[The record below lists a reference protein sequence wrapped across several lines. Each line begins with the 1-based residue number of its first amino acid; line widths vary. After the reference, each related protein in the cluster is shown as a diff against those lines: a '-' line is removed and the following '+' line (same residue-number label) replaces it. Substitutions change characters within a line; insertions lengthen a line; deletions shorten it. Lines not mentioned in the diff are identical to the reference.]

1 MSKIKSFYCNDV
13 DKVWY
18 DSSNV
23 LYSECDDI
31 TDGLKVLRVT
41 FKNGR
46 TYQYY
51 DVNVHDYLLFRENA
65 SQGVAL
71 NKFIKQYRCERID
84 DLNVDDIQS
93 ELEKLNAS
101 ESLKTKNDLF
111 EKLDNIYESIISV
124 RENLKNY
131 DLNNNELAFL
141 LHMINKI
148 NQSLLITNFSD
159 KEINLLEINSILE
172 NYSES
177 IKEEG
182 CDDFTEKLKEKF
194 VEVLL

>member
-71 NKFIKQYRCERID
+71 NKFIKQYKCERID

-111 EKLDNIYESIISV
+111 EMLDNVYESIISV
-124 RENLKNY
+124 RENLKDY
-131 DLNNNELAFL
+131 DLSNNELAFL

-182 CDDFTEKLKEKF
+182 CYNFTEKLKEK
-194 VEVLL
+194 LL

>member
-111 EKLDNIYESIISV
+111 EKLDNVYESIISV

-131 DLNNNELAFL
+131 DLSNNELAFL

-182 CDDFTEKLKEKF
+182 CDDFTEKLKEK
-194 VEVLL
+194 LL

>member
-101 ESLKTKNDLF
+101 ESLKTKNDLL
-111 EKLDNIYESIISV
+111 EKLDNIYKSIISV

-172 NYSES
+172 NYSEN

-182 CDDFTEKLKEKF
+182 CDDFTEKLKEK
-194 VEVLL
+194 LL

>member
-141 LHMINKI
+141 LHIINKI

-182 CDDFTEKLKEKF
+182 CDDFTEKLKEK
-194 VEVLL
+194 LL

>member
-141 LHMINKI
+141 LHIINKI

-159 KEINLLEINSILE
+159 KVINLLEINSILE

-182 CDDFTEKLKEKF
+182 CDDFTEKLKEK
-194 VEVLL
+194 LL

>member
-1 MSKIKSFYCNDV
+1 MSKIKSFYSNDV

-51 DVNVHDYLLFRENA
+51 DVNVNDYLLFRENA

-71 NKFIKQYRCERID
+71 NKFIKQYKCERID

-93 ELEKLNAS
+93 ELEKLNTA
-101 ESLKTKNDLF
+101 ESLKTKKELF
-111 EKLDNIYESIISV
+111 EMLGNVCETIVSA
-124 RENLKNY
+124 REGLKGY
-131 DLNNNELAFL
+131 DLTDNELAFL
-141 LHMINKI
+141 LHIINKI
-148 NQSLLITNFSD
+148 NQSLLITNFSN

-172 NYSES
+172 NHSEI

-182 CDDFTEKLKEKF
+182 CCNFTEKLKDK
-194 VEVLL
+194 LLQ

>member
-111 EKLDNIYESIISV
+111 EKLDNVYESIISV

-131 DLNNNELAFL
+131 DLSNNELAFL
-141 LHMINKI
+141 LHIINKI

-159 KEINLLEINSILE
+159 KEINVLEINSILE

-182 CDDFTEKLKEKF
+182 CDDFTEKLKEK
-194 VEVLL
+194 LL

>member
-18 DSSNV
+18 YSSNV

-131 DLNNNELAFL
+131 DLSNNELAFL
-141 LHMINKI
+141 LHIINKI

-182 CDDFTEKLKEKF
+182 CDDFTEKLKEK
-194 VEVLL
+194 LL

>member
-71 NKFIKQYRCERID
+71 NKFIKQYKCERID

-111 EKLDNIYESIISV
+111 KMLDNVYESIVSV
-124 RENLKNY
+124 RENLKDY
-131 DLNNNELAFL
+131 DLSNNELAFL

-182 CDDFTEKLKEKF
+182 CYNFTEKLKDK
-194 VEVLL
+194 LLQ

>member
-51 DVNVHDYLLFRENA
+51 DVNVHDYLLF
-65 SQGVAL
+65 
-71 NKFIKQYRCERID
+71 
-84 DLNVDDIQS
+84 
-93 ELEKLNAS
+93 
-101 ESLKTKNDLF
+101 
-111 EKLDNIYESIISV
+111 

-182 CDDFTEKLKEKF
+182 CDDFTEKLKEK
-194 VEVLL
+194 LM

>member
-1 MSKIKSFYCNDV
+1 MSKIKSFYSNDV

-51 DVNVHDYLLFRENA
+51 DVNVNDYLLFRENA
-65 SQGVAL
+65 SQDVAL
-71 NKFIKQYRCERID
+71 NKFIKQYKCERID

-93 ELEKLNAS
+93 ELEKLNTA
-101 ESLKTKNDLF
+101 ESLKTKKELF
-111 EKLDNIYESIISV
+111 EMLGNVCEIIVSA
-124 RENLKNY
+124 REGLKGY
-131 DLNNNELAFL
+131 DLTDNELAFL
-141 LHMINKI
+141 LHIINKI
-148 NQSLLITNFSD
+148 NQSLLITNFSN

-172 NYSES
+172 NHSEI

-182 CDDFTEKLKEKF
+182 CYNFTEKLKDK
-194 VEVLL
+194 LLQ

>member
-51 DVNVHDYLLFRENA
+51 DVNVNDYLLFRENA

-141 LHMINKI
+141 LHIINKI

-182 CDDFTEKLKEKF
+182 CDDFTEKLKEK
-194 VEVLL
+194 LM

>member
-111 EKLDNIYESIISV
+111 EKLDNVYESIISV

-131 DLNNNELAFL
+131 DLSNNELAFL
-141 LHMINKI
+141 LHIINKI

-182 CDDFTEKLKEKF
+182 CDDFTEKLKEK
-194 VEVLL
+194 LL

>member
-1 MSKIKSFYCNDV
+1 MSKIKPFYCNDV

-182 CDDFTEKLKEKF
+182 CDDFTEKLKEK
-194 VEVLL
+194 LL

>member
-71 NKFIKQYRCERID
+71 NKFIKQYKCERID

-111 EKLDNIYESIISV
+111 EMLDNVYESIVSV
-124 RENLKNY
+124 RENLKDY
-131 DLNNNELAFL
+131 DLSNNELAFL

-182 CDDFTEKLKEKF
+182 CYNFTEKLKDK
-194 VEVLL
+194 LLQ

>member
-141 LHMINKI
+141 LHIINKI

-182 CDDFTEKLKEKF
+182 CDDFTEKLKEK
-194 VEVLL
+194 LM

>member
-182 CDDFTEKLKEKF
+182 CDNFTEKLKEK
-194 VEVLL
+194 LL

>member
-182 CDDFTEKLKEKF
+182 CDDFTEKLKEK
-194 VEVLL
+194 LM

>member
-51 DVNVHDYLLFRENA
+51 DVNVHDNLLFRENA

-131 DLNNNELAFL
+131 YLNNNELAFL

-182 CDDFTEKLKEKF
+182 CDDFTEKLKEK
-194 VEVLL
+194 LL

>member
-111 EKLDNIYESIISV
+111 EKLDNVYESIISV

-131 DLNNNELAFL
+131 DLSNNELAFL

-159 KEINLLEINSILE
+159 KEINLLEIKSILE

-182 CDDFTEKLKEKF
+182 CDDFTEKLKEK
-194 VEVLL
+194 LL

>member
-71 NKFIKQYRCERID
+71 NKFIKQYKCDRID

-111 EKLDNIYESIISV
+111 EMLDNVYESIISV
-124 RENLKNY
+124 RENLKDY
-131 DLNNNELAFL
+131 DLSNNELAFL

-182 CDDFTEKLKEKF
+182 CYNFTEKLKDK
-194 VEVLL
+194 LLQ

>member
-101 ESLKTKNDLF
+101 ESLKTKNELF

-141 LHMINKI
+141 LHIINKI

-182 CDDFTEKLKEKF
+182 CDDFTEKLKEK
-194 VEVLL
+194 LM

>member
-124 RENLKNY
+124 RENLKKY

-182 CDDFTEKLKEKF
+182 CDDFTEKLKEK
-194 VEVLL
+194 LM

>member
-51 DVNVHDYLLFRENA
+51 DVNVHDYVLFRENA

-141 LHMINKI
+141 LHIINKI

-182 CDDFTEKLKEKF
+182 CDDFTEKLKEK
-194 VEVLL
+194 LL

>member
-1 MSKIKSFYCNDV
+1 MSKIKSFYSNDV

-51 DVNVHDYLLFRENA
+51 DVNVNDYLLFRENA

-71 NKFIKQYRCERID
+71 NKFIKQYKCERID

-93 ELEKLNAS
+93 ELEKLNTA
-101 ESLKTKNDLF
+101 ESLKTKKELF
-111 EKLDNIYESIISV
+111 EMLGNVCEIIVSA
-124 RENLKNY
+124 REGLKGY
-131 DLNNNELAFL
+131 DLTDNELAFL
-141 LHMINKI
+141 LHIINK
-148 NQSLLITNFSD
+148 D
-159 KEINLLEINSILE
+159 
-172 NYSES
+172 
-177 IKEEG
+177 
-182 CDDFTEKLKEKF
+182 
-194 VEVLL
+194 

>member
-182 CDDFTEKLKEKF
+182 CDDFTEKLKEK
-194 VEVLL
+194 LL

>member
-111 EKLDNIYESIISV
+111 EKLDNIYESIISI

-182 CDDFTEKLKEKF
+182 CDDFTEKLKEK
-194 VEVLL
+194 LM

>member
-1 MSKIKSFYCNDV
+1 MSKIKSFSCNDV

-182 CDDFTEKLKEKF
+182 CDDFTEKLKEK
-194 VEVLL
+194 LL

>member
-101 ESLKTKNDLF
+101 EYDDTWLVKMEETVKY
-111 EKLDNIYESIISV
+111 LDNILRNKYPYKGENIYE
-124 RENLKNY
+124 
-131 DLNNNELAFL
+131 
-141 LHMINKI
+141 
-148 NQSLLITNFSD
+148 
-159 KEINLLEINSILE
+159 
-172 NYSES
+172 
-177 IKEEG
+177 
-182 CDDFTEKLKEKF
+182 
-194 VEVLL
+194 

>member
-1 MSKIKSFYCNDV
+1 MSKIKSFYSNDV

-51 DVNVHDYLLFRENA
+51 DVNVNDYLLFRENA

-71 NKFIKQYRCERID
+71 NKFIKQYKCERID

-93 ELEKLNAS
+93 ELEKLNTA
-101 ESLKTKNDLF
+101 ESLKTKKELF
-111 EKLDNIYESIISV
+111 EMLGNVCEIIVSA
-124 RENLKNY
+124 REGLKGY
-131 DLNNNELAFL
+131 DLTDNELAFL
-141 LHMINKI
+141 LHIINKI
-148 NQSLLITNFSD
+148 NQSLLITNFSN

-172 NYSES
+172 NNSEI

-182 CDDFTEKLKEKF
+182 CYNFTEKLKDK
-194 VEVLL
+194 LLQ

>member
-111 EKLDNIYESIISV
+111 EKLDNIHDSIISV

-182 CDDFTEKLKEKF
+182 CDDFTEKLKEK
-194 VEVLL
+194 LL

>member
-1 MSKIKSFYCNDV
+1 MSKIKSFYSNDV

-51 DVNVHDYLLFRENA
+51 DVNVNDYLLFRENA

-71 NKFIKQYRCERID
+71 NKFIKQYKCERID

-93 ELEKLNAS
+93 ELEKLNTA
-101 ESLKTKNDLF
+101 ESLKTK
-111 EKLDNIYESIISV
+111 KGII
-124 RENLKNY
+124 RN
-131 DLNNNELAFL
+131 AR
-141 LHMINKI
+141 
-148 NQSLLITNFSD
+148 
-159 KEINLLEINSILE
+159 
-172 NYSES
+172 
-177 IKEEG
+177 
-182 CDDFTEKLKEKF
+182 
-194 VEVLL
+194 

>member
-51 DVNVHDYLLFRENA
+51 DVNVNDYLLFRENA

-71 NKFIKQYRCERID
+71 NKFIKQYKCERID

-111 EKLDNIYESIISV
+111 EKLDNVYESIISV

-131 DLNNNELAFL
+131 DLSNNELAFL

-182 CDDFTEKLKEKF
+182 CDNFTEKLKEK
-194 VEVLL
+194 LL

>member
-131 DLNNNELAFL
+131 DLSNNELAFL

-182 CDDFTEKLKEKF
+182 CDDFTEKLKEK
-194 VEVLL
+194 LL

>member
-1 MSKIKSFYCNDV
+1 MSKIKSFYSNDV

-51 DVNVHDYLLFRENA
+51 DVNVNDYLLFRENA

-71 NKFIKQYRCERID
+71 NKFIKQYKCERID

-93 ELEKLNAS
+93 ELEKLNTA
-101 ESLKTKNDLF
+101 ESLKTKKELF
-111 EKLDNIYESIISV
+111 EMLGNVCEIIVSA
-124 RENLKNY
+124 REGLKGY
-131 DLNNNELAFL
+131 DLTDNELAFL
-141 LHMINKI
+141 LHIINKI
-148 NQSLLITNFSD
+148 NQSLLITNFSN

-172 NYSES
+172 NHSEI

-182 CDDFTEKLKEKF
+182 CYNFTEKLKDK
-194 VEVLL
+194 LLQ

>member
-1 MSKIKSFYCNDV
+1 MSKIKSFYSNDV

-51 DVNVHDYLLFRENA
+51 DVNVNDYLLFRENA

-71 NKFIKQYRCERID
+71 NKFIKQYKCERID

-93 ELEKLNAS
+93 ELEKLNTA
-101 ESLKTKNDLF
+101 ESLKTKKELF
-111 EKLDNIYESIISV
+111 EMLGNVCEIIISA
-124 RENLKNY
+124 REGLKGY
-131 DLNNNELAFL
+131 DLTDNELAFL
-141 LHMINKI
+141 LHIINKI
-148 NQSLLITNFSD
+148 NQSLLITNFSN

-172 NYSES
+172 NHSEI

-182 CDDFTEKLKEKF
+182 CYNFTEKLKDK
-194 VEVLL
+194 LLQ

>member
-111 EKLDNIYESIISV
+111 EKLDNIYDSIISV

-131 DLNNNELAFL
+131 DLSNNELAFL

-182 CDDFTEKLKEKF
+182 CDDFTEKLKEK
-194 VEVLL
+194 LL

>member
-71 NKFIKQYRCERID
+71 NKFIKQYKCERID

-111 EKLDNIYESIISV
+111 EMLDNVYETIISV
-124 RENLKNY
+124 RENLKDY
-131 DLNNNELAFL
+131 DLSNNELAFL

-177 IKEEG
+177 IKEDG
-182 CDDFTEKLKEKF
+182 CYNFTEKLKEK
-194 VEVLL
+194 LL